1 MKTNSFL
8 LLIIILICGM
18 VSCQSGQKKE
28 TMLKIETSV
37 GDITIK
43 LYDET
48 PKHRDNFIQL
58 TKKGVYDGTL
68 FHRVI
73 KDFMIQGGDPQ
84 SVNAPKDKQL
94 GGGDVGYRVPSEF
107 VYPQYFHKRGSLA
120 AARTGD
126 NTNPKKES
134 SGCQFYIVTGRVY
147 SEAELLD
154 MKQQKN
160 LSIAF
165 NALKQ
170 KHAKNIQRM
179 QHEGNQ
185 KGLQYL
191 QGQMI
196 EEAQKTAAENSDFRF
211 TPEQILAYTTVG
223 GTPFLDNEY
232 TVYGEVTEGMDVV
245 DKIQQMETGVADR
258 PEEDVIIKKV
268 VLL

>member
-1 MKTNSFL
+1 MTSPR
-8 LLIIILICGM
+8 
-18 VSCQSGQKKE
+18 
-28 TMLKIETSV
+28 IETSA
-37 GDITIK
+37 GNITVK

-58 TKKGVYDGTL
+58 AQKGVYEGTL

-94 GGGDVGYRVPSEF
+94 GGGGVGYRIPGEF
-107 VYPQYFHKRGSLA
+107 VYPRYFHKRGSLA

-126 NTNPKKES
+126 HTNPKKES
-134 SGCQFYIVTGRVY
+134 SGCQFYMVTGKVY
-147 SEAELLD
+147 SETELLD
-154 MKQQKN
+154 MEQQKN
-160 LSIAF
+160 LNIAF

-191 QGQMI
+191 QGQMM
-196 EEAQKTAAENSDFRF
+196 EEAKKTAAENSGFRF
-211 TPEQILAYTTVG
+211 TPGQIAAYTTVG

-232 TVYGEVTEGMDVV
+232 TVYGEVTEGMEVV
-245 DKIQQMETGVADR
+245 DKIQQMKTGVADR

>member
-1 MKTNSFL
+1 MKTYLFPI
-8 LLIIILICGM
+8 LIIVLICGM

-37 GDITIK
+37 GDITVK

-48 PKHRDNFIQL
+48 PKHRDNFVQL
-58 TKKGVYDGTL
+58 AQKGAYDGTL

-94 GGGDVGYRVPSEF
+94 GGGDVGYRIPGEF

-126 NTNPKKES
+126 NINPKKES

-154 MKQQKN
+154 MEQQQN
-160 LSIAF
+160 LSNAF

-185 KGLQYL
+185 KGLQHL

-196 EEAQKTAAENSDFRF
+196 EEAKKTAAENSGFRF

-232 TVYGEVTEGMDVV
+232 TVYGEITEGMNVV
-245 DKIQQMETGVADR
+245 DKIQQMKTGVADR